1 MALPL
6 DLAIVAEAL
15 FSGIESPVGFAGPD
29 APGPDYPHRGVMEG
43 DREQELQTDFEAIS
57 EKHPMPKG
65 YEFEWERPGYKWPQE
80 MVEAYGAEEEPARGR
95 GGEPTGGMPPMPTLP
110 EAPSDFP
117 LLRRAQR
124 ENWQM
129 AMKLAD
135 LYNKYAEKEAAQR
148 RGERTQIRQRL
159 FGALRQASSDY
170 AAARDSLGQTLAS
183 QTERGLSPLDLGAP
197 AGRS

>member
-29 APGPDYPHRGVMEG
+29 APPPGWGGPSRSTVDSFDVARQLYGTP
-43 DREQELQTDFEAIS
+43 A
-57 EKHPMPKG
+57 
-65 YEFEWERPGYKWPQE
+65 E
-80 MVEAYGAEEEPARGR
+80 MQ
-95 GGEPTGGMPPMPTLP
+95 GGMTPQAPEPQTYATMERRTDPTAGLPPMPTLP

-129 AMKLAD
+129 AMKLAEQ
-135 LYNKYAEKEAAQR
+135 YNKYAEKEAAQR

-159 FGALRQASSDY
+159 FGALRQASRDY